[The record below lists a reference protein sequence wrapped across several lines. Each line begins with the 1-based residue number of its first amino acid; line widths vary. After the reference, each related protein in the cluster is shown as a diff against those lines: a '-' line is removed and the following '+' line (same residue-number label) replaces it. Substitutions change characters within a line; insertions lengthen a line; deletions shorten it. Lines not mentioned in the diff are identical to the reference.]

1 MFGIG
6 VFGILGIL
14 IAAII
19 VIGIVIV
26 LSGKK

>member
-6 VFGILGIL
+6 IFGILGIL